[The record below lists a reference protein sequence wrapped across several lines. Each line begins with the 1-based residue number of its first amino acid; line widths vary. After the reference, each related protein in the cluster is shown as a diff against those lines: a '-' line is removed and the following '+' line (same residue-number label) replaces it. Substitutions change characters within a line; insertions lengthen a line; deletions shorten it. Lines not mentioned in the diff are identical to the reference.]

1 MHDRNGNVLKSG
13 DVVLVEAVVTQV
25 SPGDDYCNV
34 TIKTVDGR
42 RPDVAKETI
51 SAINTGVVTLFR
63 SAAVAALLVALLVG
77 LSGCESANASV
88 VTEADRAA
96 AAADLAYI
104 AAADAGPVWRPVDD
118 VATPIDREVP
128 ALPATPS
135 RLVPITVAIDDGGRP
150 AIDVGILPTC
160 LGWSCGSRD
169 DADDDR
175 RRPIRE
181 AIAATG
187 RTVAAGGRVVQRA
200 QPVRRIGGFLFRRN
214 G

>member
-1 MHDRNGNVLKSG
+1 MHDKNGN
-13 DVVLVEAVVTQV
+13 A
-25 SPGDDYCNV
+25 
-34 TIKTVDGR
+34 
-42 RPDVAKETI
+42 ETI
-51 SAINTGVVTLFR
+51 V
-63 SAAVAALLVALLVG
+63 SAARLSLVALALVVG
-77 LSGCESANASV
+77 CCVLSGCESANASV

-104 AAADAGPVWRPVDD
+104 AAADSGPVWRPVDD
-118 VATPIDREVP
+118 VPTPIDRDVP

-135 RLVPITVAIDDGGRP
+135 RVVPITVAIDDGGRP

-160 LGWSCGSRD
+160 SGGSCASRD

-200 QPVRRIGGFLFRRN
+200 QPVRRVGGFLFRRN